1 VSERYEEVRR
11 TLVARGY
18 LQGRLERFVL
28 RDLFAA
34 YGPGAMVRTSGKAAL
49 LGAPI
54 LGALLAASTV
64 AANRPHLT
72 LRDALVLSGY
82 FSLLAAVALFA
93 LDLIAA
99 GLAAALAR
107 RRGARSSDALRA
119 ALIVAVPVLAY
130 LVVLWARGGSGGG
143 FGADL
148 LFLAG
153 ATATTGIVA
162 WLAGLV
168 SLASIVGRTGAVPD
182 RNRHFAVLVLAVLVP
197 VAAAYFVLPGT
208 GAADPPHSTPPS
220 SHRPS
225 SVTGRLIVVGIDGLD
240 GALVEAASANGGADP
255 LLDLFARGTTFP
267 KHRPPAEPAEVWT
280 TVATGMPPSMHG
292 VRHAG
297 ATQLPGIA
305 APIASDHGPVALDAA
320 LRFLL
325 PSRTVP
331 ASGAGRRVRTLWE
344 IAGFDRKAAAVGW
357 WASWPARGTEGDP
370 PGYVVSDRV
379 LAKLLAGRDEDRD
392 IAPAALYARLAGEFP
407 ADRDRW
413 RAEFASHFSG
423 LPDDVAAWVWE
434 SFLID
439 AFAWKCAAEIL
450 HDPEVGSA
458 FVYLPGLDILRT
470 RLAPRGTA
478 AGPVVWAYLGWL
490 EAAVL
495 VSIPKSE
502 NDRVVVIADPGRS
515 AARDAEGFVVVSGG
529 GVAPACVG
537 PPIGDLDVAPLV
549 LRLAGLPS
557 SREMKG
563 VAPSRCLEGALPAAP
578 AIATWGRRGRPEQ
591 ERASDY
597 DPEMVERLK
606 SLGYLR

>member
-1 VSERYEEVRR
+1 MSTRYEEVRR

-28 RDLFAA
+28 RDLLDA
-34 YGPGAMVRTSGKAAL
+34 YGPGAAARTSGKAAL

-72 LRDALVLSGY
+72 FRDALVLWAY
-82 FSLLAAVALFA
+82 FGLLAAVALFA
-93 LDLIAA
+93 LDLVAA
-99 GLAAALAR
+99 GLAAAWAR

-119 ALIVAVPVLAY
+119 GLIVAVPVLVY

-143 FGADL
+143 VGADL

-153 ATATTGIVA
+153 ATATTGLVA

-182 RNRHFAVLVLAVLVP
+182 RNRHFAVLALAVLVP

-208 GAADPPHSTPPS
+208 SAADPKQSAPPS
-220 SHRPS
+220 SFAPPKAA
-225 SVTGRLIVVGIDGLD
+225 GRLIVVGIDGLD
-240 GALVEAASANGGADP
+240 GALVEAASAHGGAGP
-255 LLDLFARGTTFP
+255 LLDVFARGAMFP

-280 TVATGMPPSMHG
+280 TVATGMPPAMHG

-305 APIASDHGPVALDAA
+305 APIASDRGPVALDAA

-344 IAGFDRKAAAVGW
+344 IAGFDRKGAVIGW

-392 IAPAALYARLAGEFP
+392 TAPAALYARLAGEFP
-407 ADRDRW
+407 AERDRW
-413 RAEFASHFSG
+413 RAEFVARFPG
-423 LPDDVAAWVWE
+423 LPDDVAAWTWE

-439 AFAWKCAAEIL
+439 AFAWKCAGEIL
-450 HDPEVGSA
+450 QDPAVGSA

-470 RLAPRGTA
+470 RLAARGSA
-478 AGPVVWAYLGWL
+478 AVAVVPAYLDWL

-495 VSIPKSE
+495 AALPNME
-502 NDRVVVIADPGRS
+502 GDRVVVIADPGRS
-515 AARDAEGFVVVSGG
+515 AGRDAEGFVAVSGG
-529 GVAPACVG
+529 GVAPSCVG

-563 VAPSRCLEGALPAAP
+563 AAPARCLEGAIPAAP